1 MRQLSALVAIFAI
14 ITSHAWAFDPSP
26 EVVGQIYLSI
36 PFGAATKQDVT
47 PRLGFR
53 VVYDDGP
60 SFADRHARAPYNLLD
75 WRSNFD
81 GQTTLLLNGVDVVQL
96 SQSLHAAE
104 DEDEE
109 LTKTGK
115 VILTVLGVAAFG
127 GLVYLGFR
135 KAKDCLNNH
144 LFDDEC

>member
-1 MRQLSALVAIFAI
+1 MRKLSALVAIFAV

-26 EVVGQIYLSI
+26 EFVGQIYFSI
-36 PFGAATKQDVT
+36 PFGSATKQDVT

-60 SFADRHARAPYNLLD
+60 TFADRSARAPYNLLD

-96 SQSLHAAE
+96 SQSLNAA
-104 DEDEE
+104 DDAG
-109 LTKTGK
+109 LTKNEG
-115 VILTVLGVAAFG
+115 IVLAVVVVLAVAAAMAF
-127 GLVYLGFR
+127 VVHR
-135 KAKDCLNNH
+135 DPCN
-144 LFDDEC
+144 DDFEIVC

>member
-14 ITSHAWAFDPSP
+14 ITSHSWAFDPSH
-26 EVVGQIYLSI
+26 ELVGQIYLSI
-36 PFGAATKQDVT
+36 PFGAATKQEAT

-53 VVYDDGP
+53 VVYGDGP
-60 SFADRHARAPYNLLD
+60 TFADRNARVPYNLLD

-104 DEDEE
+104 DGE
-109 LTKTGK
+109 LTSDGK
-115 VILTVLGVAAFG
+115 VVLIVLGVAAVG
-127 GLVYLGFR
+127 GLVYLAVR
-135 KAKDCLNNH
+135 AKHCLDNH
-144 LFDDEC
+144 FFDDQC

>member
-1 MRQLSALVAIFAI
+1 MRQLSALAAIFAI

-26 EVVGQIYLSI
+26 GVVGQIYLSI

-47 PRLGFR
+47 PRLGVR

-81 GQTTLLLNGVDVVQL
+81 GQTILLLNGVDVVQL
-96 SQSLHAAE
+96 SHSLHAAE
-104 DEDEE
+104 DEE
-109 LTKTGK
+109 LTKNGE
-115 VILTVLGVAAFG
+115 VIFIVLGIAAIG
-127 GLVYLGFR
+127 GLGYFAFR
-135 KAKDCLNNH
+135 KAKDCAGA
-144 LFDDEC
+144 FRKDPC

>member
-1 MRQLSALVAIFAI
+1 MRKLSALVAIFAV

-26 EVVGQIYLSI
+26 EFVGQIYFSI
-36 PFGAATKQDVT
+36 PFGSATKQDVT

-60 SFADRHARAPYNLLD
+60 TFADRNARAPYNLLD

-96 SQSLHAAE
+96 SRSLHAAE
-104 DEDEE
+104 DGE
-109 LTKTGK
+109 LTSDGK
-115 VILTVLGVAAFG
+115 VVLIVLGVAAIG
-127 GLVYLGFR
+127 GLGYLAFR
-135 KAKDCLNNH
+135 KAKDCAGAFRKNP
-144 LFDDEC
+144 C